1 MDIVFINGL
10 KIDTV
15 IGIYDWEK
23 KIRQDIVLDIE
34 MDFDI
39 SKAGKSDDIKDT
51 LDYKTIGKR
60 LIDFV
65 QNSKFELVETL
76 AEEICKIIL
85 TEFSVSFVK
94 LKLDKGTAL
103 RGASGVGVIIERG
116 KREARSK

>member
-34 MDFDI
+34 MEFDI

-51 LDYKTIGKR
+51 LNYKSIGKR
-60 LIDFV
+60 IIDFV
-65 QNSKFELVETL
+65 KNAKFGLVETL
-76 AEEICKIIL
+76 AEEICKIIVC
-85 TEFSVSFVK
+85 EFKVKSVK
-94 LKLDKGTAL
+94 LKLDKGEAL
-103 RGASGVGVIIERG
+103 RGASGVGVVITRNNNDY
-116 KREARSK
+116 